1 MATPP
6 SLTSELARHLD
17 RVLGDHGGWI
27 GFDHFMERALYAPGL
42 GYYAR
47 DNAQFGNLP
56 HGQGQPGS
64 DFATAPG
71 ISRYFGQALAV
82 QVAQALE
89 QTGTRAIWEFGAG
102 TGALAAQLLSA
113 LGEQVDSYTIVDL
126 SGALRQRQR
135 ETLRDFGAKLRWVD
149 QLPERFEG
157 VVVGNEVL
165 DAMPVKL
172 LARCNGIWH
181 ERGVTRG
188 ASGQL
193 AWSDRPT
200 ELRPPAAIDG
210 EQDYLTELHQ
220 QAQGFMR
227 MLVDRLARGA
237 VLLIDYG
244 FPEREYYHP
253 ERSMGT
259 VMCHQAHRMD
269 DQPLRDAGAKDIT
282 AHVDFTGIA
291 LAAQEAADA
300 APHSNGPWHL
310 LGYTSQARFLINCGL
325 LSLVE
330 HASLAE
336 RSMAQ
341 KLVLEHEMGELF
353 KVIAFC
359 RGKPWDAVGFSSGDR
374 SHTL

>member
-1 MATPP
+1 MAIPP
-6 SLTSELARHLD
+6 SLTSALARHLAG
-17 RVLGDHGGWI
+17 VLADHGGWI
-27 GFDHFMERALYAPGL
+27 GFDRFMEVALYTPGL
-42 GYYAR
+42 GYYAA
-47 DNAQFGNLP
+47 DDAQFGNLP
-56 HGQGQPGS
+56 AGNGQRGS
-64 DFATAPG
+64 DFTTAPG
-71 ISRYFGQALAV
+71 ISAYFGRALAV
-82 QVAQALE
+82 QVAQAMQ

-102 TGALAAQLLSA
+102 TGALAAQLLQA

-135 ETLRDFGAKLRWVD
+135 ETLQAFGAKLRWLD
-149 QLPERFEG
+149 HLPETFEG

-172 LARCNGIWH
+172 LARKSGSWH
-181 ERGVTRG
+181 ERGVMLDG
-188 ASGQL
+188 AGQL

-200 ELRPPAAIDG
+200 ALRPPTRIEG
-210 EQDYLTELHQ
+210 TYDYLTELHQ

-227 MLVDRLARGA
+227 TLAERLTRGA

-244 FPEREYYHP
+244 FPEHEYYHP
-253 ERSMGT
+253 QRAMGT

-269 DQPLRDAGAKDIT
+269 DRPLADVGAKDIT
-282 AHVDFTGIA
+282 AHVNFTGIA
-291 LAAQEAADA
+291 LAAQEAADL
-300 APHSNGPWHL
+300 APHNRPWHL

-325 LSLVE
+325 FGLLQD
-330 HASLAE
+330 AGLAE

-359 RGKPWDAVGFSSGDR
+359 RGEPWEAIGFTAGDR

>member
-6 SLTSELARHLD
+6 SLTSELARHLE
-17 RVLGDHGGWI
+17 RVLADHGGWI
-27 GFDHFMERALYAPGL
+27 GFDQFMELALYSPGL
-42 GYYAR
+42 GYYTR
-47 DNAQFGNLP
+47 DNTQFGNLP
-56 HGQGQPGS
+56 HGQGQNGS

-71 ISRYFGQALAV
+71 ISRFFGQTLAV
-82 QVAQALE
+82 QVAQALQ

-102 TGALAAQLLSA
+102 TGSLAEQLLMA

-135 ETLRDFGAKLRWVD
+135 ETLQEFGAKLHWVD
-149 QLPERFEG
+149 QLPVRFEG

-172 LARCNGIWH
+172 LARIDGIWH
-181 ERGVTRG
+181 ERGVMVG
-188 ASGQL
+188 AGGQL

-200 ELRPPAAIDG
+200 QLRPPAAIDG
-210 EQDYLTELHQ
+210 VHDYLTELHQ

-227 MLVDRLARGA
+227 LLVDRLARGA
-237 VLLIDYG
+237 VLLVDYG

-253 ERSMGT
+253 QRSMGT

-269 DQPLRDAGAKDIT
+269 DQPLVDVGAKDIT
-282 AHVDFTGIA
+282 THIDFTAIA

-300 APHSNGPWHL
+300 APHDGPWHL
-310 LGYTSQARFLINCGL
+310 LGYTSQARFLVNCGL
-325 LSLVE
+325 MSMVE
-330 HASLAE
+330 NASLPE

-359 RGKPWDAVGFSSGDR
+359 RGTPWNAVGFASGDR